1 MTEEYVLILEVI
13 AVSLSINFLSHTVS
27 SLLGGC
33 NWKQCH
39 KNLSRV
45 PIFSLQVS
53 HIFGRHLI
61 ALVLISSTWTLNNIW
76 ACMVQLKS
84 GPSITLTLSFNPRHC
99 MTHSHWWIF
108 LIFRTNSRIFSIIN
122 HFRVILCKFVEH
134 CRVLLLISPP
144 VLLRS
149 NFHSWE
155 KYSPLPT
162 DCRLASLSFLDMVH
176 ALNVQH

>member
-1 MTEEYVLILEVI
+1 MRLEHGGLTKVTIILNYGPMDFPLALSQALRLGEWWLRNMLVILEVI

-61 ALVLISSTWTLNNIW
+61 ALVLISSTWTLNKIW

-108 LIFRTNSRIFSIIN
+108 LILSYKTKSQEQKIFSKIN
-122 HFRVILCKFVEH
+122 HFRVISCKFVGNFL
-134 CRVLLLISPP
+134 VLL
-144 VLLRS
+144 
-149 NFHSWE
+149 
-155 KYSPLPT
+155 
-162 DCRLASLSFLDMVH
+162 
-176 ALNVQH
+176 